1 MIAIVSATLDATLLE
16 RKEDLRMFDEFLF
29 DPLDSSDPVAY
40 MIYKDVMEDDD
51 DEDDDDDD
59 DFW

>member
-1 MIAIVSATLDATLLE
+1 
-16 RKEDLRMFDEFLF
+16 MFDDFLF
-29 DPLDSSDPVAY
+29 DPLDPSDPLAY

-51 DEDDDDDD
+51 DEKDD